1 MSYPLQLEFFNEN
14 KKEEINSNIIVHT
27 DECVDYGPIFNT
39 SYPDINILDC
49 FSTFKLRIVN
59 LNNPIESNKI
69 TELFNS
75 IRSIGLTHNLD
86 FVYEQSIDSF
96 KNRNILSIEEIKEID
111 DYLLSFE
118 K

>member
-1 MSYPLQLEFFNEN
+1 MSHPLQLEFFNEN
-14 KKEEINSNIIVHT
+14 KREEINSNIIIHT
-27 DECVDYGPIFNT
+27 NECIDYGPIFNT
-39 SYPDINILDC
+39 SYPDIDY
-49 FSTFKLRIVN
+49 FSNFNLRIVN
-59 LNNPIESNKI
+59 LNDPIESNKI
-69 TELFNS
+69 TALFNS
-75 IRSIGLTHNLD
+75 IRGISLNHNLD